1 MVYYKPKWINDC
13 FGVTREMFEHVNEPG
28 SIHGLGHVNRV
39 IFLSLVLC
47 KAHGFGEDMAR
58 LCYAAAALHD
68 LSRKH
73 DGICAVHGADAVDYF
88 ERHYLGKL
96 RFANYLRSNSE
107 INTVMD
113 AVKYHCIDDSAIT
126 SLVKLKNKVLA
137 VLKDADALDR
147 CRFGDIVN
155 IDMLRLERTEMFVD
169 MANRLYLATGHD
181 ASIESVWEEG
191 VKIFNPKLGFSR
203 TVKDGW
209 VEGEDPKVRAVRRFI
224 SSENSLKVF
233 ELGSTMLK
241 RDVMGGVIECCRE
254 IRFSPSELMDYAKP
268 AIAVSDEALK
278 EIENGS
284 TVKTIWETGPTWH
297 SKVNDLPQDTRAYN
311 EHRLFGEKLNHCPYG
326 FLLNKA
332 NETSTWGG
340 ALVKKRIGEIYG
352 RNILILKPEI
362 LKSCTFTFGD
372 SQESPFTA
380 PCNALSVA
388 AMYLASKALGVFP
401 SRPRF
406 IELQIHQK
414 VSYRD
419 VEYVERID

>member
-1 MVYYKPKWINDC
+1 MVYYKPKWINDS

-28 SIHGLGHVNRV
+28 SIHGIGHVNRV

-47 KAHGFGEDMAR
+47 KAHGFGEDIAR
-58 LCYAAAALHD
+58 LCYSAAALHD

-73 DGICAVHGADAVDYF
+73 DGLCAVHGADAVNYF
-88 ERHYLGKL
+88 DKQKHGKI
-96 RFANYLRSNSE
+96 RFAQCIKSYDEEML
-107 INTVMD
+107 VME
-113 AVKYHCIDDSAIT
+113 ASIYHCVDDHRIPTSAKT
-126 SLVKLKNKVLA
+126 QNKVLA

-181 ASIESVWEEG
+181 ASMESVWEEG

-209 VEGEDPKVRAVRRFI
+209 VEREAPDSRAMRRFI
-224 SSENSLKVF
+224 SSSQSVAVF
-233 ELGSTMLK
+233 GLGSKMLNRK
-241 RDVMGGVIECCRE
+241 LIDGVSECCE
-254 IRFSPSELMDYAKP
+254 AIGFQPHELMDYARP
-268 AIAVSDEALK
+268 AIVVPDEAFK
-278 EIENGS
+278 EIGNGS

-297 SKVNDLPQDTRAYN
+297 SKFNDLPQDARAYH

-372 SQESPFTA
+372 SQESQFAA
-380 PCNALSVA
+380 PYNAISLA
-388 AMYLASKALGVFP
+388 AMHLIAKAVGAFP
-401 SRPRF
+401 SKPRF

-414 VSYRD
+414 VSYSD
-419 VEYVERID
+419 VECVERID